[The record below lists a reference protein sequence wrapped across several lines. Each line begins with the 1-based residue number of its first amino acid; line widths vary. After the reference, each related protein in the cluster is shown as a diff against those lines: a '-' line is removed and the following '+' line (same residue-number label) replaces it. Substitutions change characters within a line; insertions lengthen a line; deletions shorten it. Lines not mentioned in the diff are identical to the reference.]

1 MKIALYIADG
11 LEQII
16 LTPED
21 DCEAAILKK
30 LPAAPTITVHT
41 GQFYQGRDHLYR
53 SAPAGYSSV
62 RDSTYLYLVKEPEVQ
77 A

>member
-21 DCEAAILKK
+21 DGEKAILGK
-30 LPAAPTITVHT
+30 LTNGYSLSVKT
-41 GQFYQGRDHLYR
+41 GQFYVGRDGGIH
-53 SAPAGYSSV
+53 SAPAGYSSA
-62 RDSTYLYLVKEPEVQ
+62 RDSTYIFLVKPKAE
-77 A
+77 

>member
-21 DCEAAILKK
+21 DGEKAILGK
-30 LPAAPTITVHT
+30 LTDDYTLSVKT
-41 GQFYQGRDHLYR
+41 GQFYVGRDSMIH
-53 SAPAGYSSV
+53 SAPAGYTNAHN
-62 RDSTYLYLVKEPEVQ
+62 STYIFLVKPKVE
-77 A
+77 